1 MSVSFTAATISPP
14 LKRDNLIYGCTKGGG
29 AVSSL
34 HTMKILRAFLAIP
47 FLLIAN
53 PTQAALRAGARV
65 VDATPTVLPVH
76 VNGGMRQRELEEVG
90 SRIKVRAIV
99 LDDAKTQ
106 LAIVVVDSC
115 MMSRAFLDEA
125 KAAASK
131 KTGIRTDRMF
141 ISATHTHSAPASMG
155 CLGTNVDPRYPLL
168 LKRKI
173 VEAIDGAKKNLEPA
187 QVGAAV
193 FDANEFT
200 ALRRWIKRPSQIS
213 NDPFGNPTVRATMH
227 AGSNWDNVTGES
239 GPEDPDFSLISFQSL
254 KGRPI
259 AVLGNFSMHYFS
271 GVKGLNADYFGLFN
285 DMMSLQLTPP
295 NNKKNETLQ
304 PPFVSAIGHGCS
316 GDIWRRDYTKRPLAN
331 PKIEDYTAALVKKA
345 MTAYGKIK
353 YNRNATLAMAEA
365 KLLLKFRAPNK
376 QMLEWAQRIVAKTE
390 GLPKTQEEIYA
401 REQLFLHE
409 RPEAELIL
417 QAIRI
422 GDIGITG
429 IPNEVYALTGLKQKA
444 QSPLATTIT
453 FDLANGSEGY
463 IPPPEQ
469 HVLGGYN
476 TWAARTAGLEPIAE
490 PRIAE
495 ACLQLLEKVA
505 GKPRRTPPVTRGS
518 AAQAIAA
525 AKPIAWWRMDEFNGP
540 RAVDEMNRHDGIYET
555 QVAYYLAGPH
565 SEKFTRGQ
573 VNRAAHFVGER
584 MQARVPKL
592 GTSYSVSLWFW
603 NGMPNDSRAVL
614 GWMFSRGRNHARQT
628 GEHLG
633 LNAKGQLIFQSGTQT
648 LSGKTTAT
656 RWQWHHAVLVRDGE
670 TVQVYLDGQLQI
682 ESKAKAPL
690 PVASLFLGGRN
701 DNQSNWEGRLDEAA
715 VFDRALSENEVKGLS
730 PR

>member
-1 MSVSFTAATISPP
+1 
-14 LKRDNLIYGCTKGGG
+14 
-29 AVSSL
+29 
-34 HTMKILRAFLAIP
+34 MKILRALLVFLL
-47 FLLIAN
+47 LLIAN
-53 PTQAALRAGARV
+53 PAQAALRAGARV

-76 VNGGMRQRELEEVG
+76 VNGGMRQRELDEVG

-99 LDDAKTQ
+99 LDDGKTQ

-125 KAAASK
+125 KAAAQK

-168 LKRKI
+168 LRRKI

-239 GPEDPDFSLISFQSL
+239 GPEDPDFSLVSFQSL

-259 AVLGNFSMHYFS
+259 AVLSNFSMHYFS
-271 GVKGLNADYFGLFN
+271 GLKGLNADYFGLFN

-295 NNKKNETLQ
+295 NNESLH
-304 PPFVSAIGHGCS
+304 PDFVSVIGHGCS
-316 GDIWRRDYTKRPLAN
+316 GDIWRRDYTKRPLLN
-331 PKIEDYTAALVKKA
+331 PKIEDFASGLVKKA

-365 KLLLKFRAPNK
+365 KLLLKFRTPNK

-401 REQLFLHE
+401 REQIFLHE

-476 TWAARTAGLEPIAE
+476 TWAARTAGLEPSAE
-490 PRIAE
+490 PRITE
-495 ACLQLLEKVA
+495 VCLQLLEKVS
-505 GKPRRTPPVTRGS
+505 GKPRRTPTVTRGP
-518 AAQAIAA
+518 AAKAIAA

-565 SEKFTRGQ
+565 AEKFTPGQ

-584 MQARVPKL
+584 MQARLPKL
-592 GTSYSVSLWFW
+592 GKNYSVSLWFW

-633 LNAKGQLIFQSGTQT
+633 LNAKGQLIFQSGAQT
-648 LSGKTTAT
+648 FTGKANAT
-656 RWQWHHAVLVRDGE
+656 RWQWHHAVLVRDGD
-670 TVQVYLDGQLQI
+670 TARVYLDGQLQF
-682 ESKAKAPL
+682 EAKANALL
-690 PVASLFLGGRN
+690 PVETLHLGGRN
-701 DNQSNWEGRLDEAA
+701 DNESNWEGRLDEAA
-715 VFDRALSENEVKGLS
+715 VFDRALSATEVKALS
-730 PR
+730 AP